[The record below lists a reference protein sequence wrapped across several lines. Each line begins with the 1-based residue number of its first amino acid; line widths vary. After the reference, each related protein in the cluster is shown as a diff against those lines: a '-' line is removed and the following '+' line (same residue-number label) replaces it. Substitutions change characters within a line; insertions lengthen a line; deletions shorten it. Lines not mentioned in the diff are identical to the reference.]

1 MTQLSNPNSTNAF
14 AMKFVRLLA
23 TRSGVAFSPFPA
35 DPARPYTS
43 RPSHIYLDGVGGR
56 VVARHAEA
64 SDPHSFLFDKLLEF
78 RDIKE
83 LVAVCLPSSDEDD
96 PVIYRIPKSEWASRP
111 SIRIEVGNPSCRY
124 APYRGPHRPGRRP
137 GGWSSSPS
145 TAGTSVT
152 GSVPGGSLSG
162 LSRPSVQGRRP
173 SPRRPPPLRS
183 SEPQICLSG
192 PPTDEIR
199 TP

>member
-35 DPARPYTS
+35 DPARPYAS

-64 SDPHSFLFDKLLEF
+64 SDPHSFLFDKLLVF

-96 PVIYRIPKSEWASRP
+96 PVIYRIPESEWASRS
-111 SIRIEVGNPSCRY
+111 SIRIEVRNPSCRY
-124 APYRGPHRPGRRP
+124 APYRWTPQTRQETRWLEFFAEHCWDICDGKCPGWEPLGPLKAER
-137 GGWSSSPS
+137 
-145 TAGTSVT
+145 
-152 GSVPGGSLSG
+152 
-162 LSRPSVQGRRP
+162 
-173 SPRRPPPLRS
+173 
-183 SEPQICLSG
+183 SG
-192 PPTDEIR
+192 PQALPPTASPTALI
-199 TP
+199 